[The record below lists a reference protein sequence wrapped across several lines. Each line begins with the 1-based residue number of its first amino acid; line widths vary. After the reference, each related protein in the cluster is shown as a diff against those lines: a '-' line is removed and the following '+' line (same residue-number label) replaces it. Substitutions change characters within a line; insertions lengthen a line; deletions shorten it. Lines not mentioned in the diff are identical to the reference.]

1 MSYRVLDTF
10 KAYSGV
16 ADFDKGWFN
25 QRGFLSGSYDLIV
38 RPEPG
43 GPFGKYA
50 AVFGAG
56 SGSQVAHGNLYHRLL
71 ESEHEELAFSVD
83 FKLGSSAYVAQSLYH
98 LSDKKAALFVPTQA
112 SQVPLA
118 TLSVEIMSRVP
129 RVYHSIVT
137 GKSPSNNQHVVNKQL
152 LGEFSS
158 LVAGES
164 YTLQMRGRITE
175 VAGQKTGMAT
185 VILNGEVMN
194 LQFDPNRV
202 TPMEGFDQTG
212 FNVVSTA
219 SVRSTTAV
227 ASETLVSDL
236 TIYTPDEETPWPMG
250 PVDLQTL
257 QTTNVNLAVGPVNES
272 TFVVVDQSLEF
283 ELDDPTGEI
292 LGAAVMVRANALGGN
307 VPVGFEI
314 DLVNGEQSTRVV
326 EKDIAPGFASVI
338 DTRIIDKSLVNAGTK
353 IRARSIPR

>member
-38 RPEPG
+38 RPEPA

-50 AVFGAG
+50 AVFGSG
-56 SGSQVAHGNLYHRLL
+56 SGSQVTHGNIYHKILDA
-71 ESEHEELAFSVD
+71 ENEELAFSLD
-83 FKLGSSAYVAQSLYH
+83 FKLGGPAYAAQSSYFLG
-98 LSDKKAALFVPTQA
+98 DKKTALFVSTQTA
-112 SQVPLA
+112 QPPLA
-118 TLSVEIMSRVP
+118 TLSVEITSRVP

-137 GKSPSNNQHVVNKQL
+137 RRSPSNNQHETNKQL
-152 LGEFSS
+152 LGEFSA

-175 VAGQKTGMAT
+175 VAGKKTGLAT
-185 VILNGEVMN
+185 IILNGQVMN
-194 LQFDPNRV
+194 VEFDPVRV
-202 TPMEGFDQTG
+202 TPMAGFEQTG
-212 FNVVSTA
+212 FDVVSVA
-219 SVRSTTAV
+219 SVRSNTGV

-236 TIYTPDEETPWPMG
+236 TIYTPDAETPWPMG

-257 QTTNVNLAVGPVNES
+257 QTPNANLGVGPVNET
-272 TFVVVDQSLEF
+272 TFVLVDQPLEF
-283 ELDDPTGEI
+283 ELDDPSGEI
-292 LGAAVMVRANALGGN
+292 LGAAVMMRANAIGGN

-314 DLVNGEQSTRVV
+314 DLINSGQATRVI
-326 EKDIAPGFASVI
+326 ERDIAPGFATAI
-338 DTRIIDKSLVNAGTK
+338 DTRIIDKSLVSAGTK
-353 IRARSIPR
+353 IRARSVPR